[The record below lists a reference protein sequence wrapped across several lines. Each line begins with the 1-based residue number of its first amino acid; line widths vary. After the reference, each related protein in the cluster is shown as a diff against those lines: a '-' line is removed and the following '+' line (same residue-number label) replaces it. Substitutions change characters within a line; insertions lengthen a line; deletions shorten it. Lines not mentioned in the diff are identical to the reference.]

1 MKDQPMFSDTARAIL
16 ELLESGGR
24 LDVKALRKRLPRDLR
39 DVDGALD
46 ELIREGRVR
55 RSGKGA
61 YALIESLGMAVGELI
76 SRTDGSARVRLPNG
90 EQVNMDP
97 RDTRGAWHGDRVMV
111 RVLDPLPDLRSYR
124 GRVVEVLERAHAVIA
139 GVSRRAG
146 DGWVIDPVDPRL
158 PRGIP
163 LDAEDGT
170 IQPGKIVTGRIDY
183 RGSRPAAVLVAALGS
198 PDSPGVLIDSVCADR
213 NLPGPFPAEV
223 LEDAENA
230 ASRRFTPGDRLD
242 IRDVF
247 TITVDP
253 VDARDFDDAVSVQE
267 LPDGAYR
274 LGVHIADVAFYAPPG
289 SMVDAEAR
297 ARGTSVY
304 LPDRVIPMIPEVLSN
319 GACSLRPDEDRLT
332 RSVFMDFARDGRR
345 TDFSVKPT
353 VIRSRRR
360 LTYEQALDLMK
371 GQYGGDPELENL
383 FRVIVGLNTILDR
396 RKDERGA
403 LDLGSVEFRT
413 RFGGDGLPEAF
424 DSVPDDMAHGMIEN
438 FMVEA
443 NRAMADYCQWLDLPV
458 LYRIHG
464 EPSPESIDNLR
475 GKLSAFDLGFGKK
488 GVPDPLE
495 YAAMLRRARELPQ
508 WPLIREASLRALQ
521 KAVYSPSN
529 LGHYGLALESYMH
542 FTSPIRRYPDLVV
555 HQALAHYER
564 AGMVE
569 GDRNMVGLADACSGL
584 ERRAA
589 QSEWD
594 SVELMALLFL
604 ASRRGSVFKGMV
616 SEVKDFGVFVRLL
629 DVPVEGLIP
638 GPVLRRASVRLQ
650 GGGTPG
656 MLLSVAVLEADP
668 LQRRLALTP
677 VPDRSGD

>member
-1 MKDQPMFSDTARAIL
+1 MPGETAKAIL
-16 ELLESGGR
+16 ELLGSGAR
-24 LDVKALRKRLPRDLR
+24 LDVKAIRKRLPSSLR

-46 ELIREGRVR
+46 ELVREGLVR

-61 YALIESLGMAVGELI
+61 FALIETLGLTIGELV
-76 SRTDGSARVRLPNG
+76 SRTDGSGRVKLSNG
-90 EQVNMDP
+90 EQVNIEP

-111 RVLDPLPDLRSYR
+111 RVLDPLPDLKSYR
-124 GRVVEVLERAHAVIA
+124 GRVTEVLERARVTVA
-139 GVSRRAG
+139 GVTRRAG

-163 LDAEDGT
+163 LD
-170 IQPGKIVTGRIDY
+170 PGGESLEQGQIVTGRLDF
-183 RGSRPAAVLVAALGS
+183 RGSRPGAVLESTLGG
-198 PDSPGVLIDSVCADR
+198 PDSPGPLIDSVCADR
-213 NLPGPFPAEV
+213 NLPGPFPDDV
-223 LEDAENA
+223 LEDAMRA
-230 ASRRFTPGDRLD
+230 AARDVVPGERLD
-242 IRDVF
+242 ARDLF

-253 VDARDFDDAVSVQE
+253 VDARDFDDAISVEE

-274 LGVHIADVAFYAPPG
+274 LGVHIADVAHYAPPG

-297 ARGTSVY
+297 ARGTSIY

-319 GACSLRPDEDRLT
+319 GACSLRPDHDRFT
-332 RSVFMDFARDGRR
+332 RSVFMDFAPDGRR
-345 TDFSVKPT
+345 TDFSVRPS

-360 LTYEQALDLMK
+360 LTYEQALDLMR
-371 GQYGGDPELENL
+371 GDYAGDPELSHL
-383 FRVIVGLNTILDR
+383 FRSIVGLNGILER
-396 RKDERGA
+396 RREQRGA

-413 RFGGDGLPEAF
+413 RFGGDGLPEGF
-424 DSVPDDMAHGMIEN
+424 DPVPDDMAHGMIEN

-443 NRAMADYCQWLDLPV
+443 NRAVADYCRWLDLPV
-458 LYRIHG
+458 LYRVHG
-464 EPSPESIDNLR
+464 EPAPESMDNLR
-475 GKLSAFDLGFGKK
+475 GILSAYELGIGRK
-488 GVPDPLE
+488 GVPEPLE
-495 YAAMLRRARELPQ
+495 YAAMLRRARKLPQ
-508 WPLIREASLRALQ
+508 WPIIREASLRALQ

-564 AGMVE
+564 TGMAE
-569 GDRNMVGLADACSGL
+569 GDVNMAVLAEACSGL

-589 QSEWD
+589 QAEWD

-604 ASRRGSVFKGMV
+604 SSRRGTVFKGMV

-629 DVPVEGLIP
+629 SVPAEGLIP
-638 GPVLRRASVRLQ
+638 GPVLRRAPVRLA
-650 GGGTPG
+650 GGGAPG
-656 MLLSVAVLEADP
+656 MMVSVAVLEADP

-677 VPDRSGD
+677 VPDRNGV

>member
-1 MKDQPMFSDTARAIL
+1 MPGDTAGAIV
-16 ELLESGGR
+16 ELLEAAGR
-24 LDVKALRKRLPRDLR
+24 LDVKSLRKRLPQDLK
-39 DVDGALD
+39 DVDGAL
-46 ELIREGRVR
+46 EKLLREGRIA

-61 YALIESLGMAVGELI
+61 YALIETLGMTTGELI

-90 EQVNMDP
+90 EQVNIEP
-97 RDTRGAWHGDRVMV
+97 RDTRGAWHGDRVLL
-111 RVLDPLPDLRSYR
+111 RVLEPMPDLRSYR
-124 GRVVEVLERAHAVIA
+124 GRVIEVLERTQTKIA

-146 DGWVIDPVDPRL
+146 DGWVLDPVDPRL

-163 LDAEDGT
+163 LETGDAALEA
-170 IQPGKIVTGRIDY
+170 GKIVTGELDFRS
-183 RGSRPAAVLVAALGS
+183 SRPKAILGASLGS
-198 PDSPGVLIDSVCADR
+198 PDSPGALIDSVCTDR
-213 NLPGPFPAEV
+213 SLPGPFMDEV
-223 LEDAENA
+223 LEEAEHA
-230 ASRRFTPGDRLD
+230 AILPVSTGDRLD
-242 IRDVF
+242 ARDLF

-253 VDARDFDDAVSVQE
+253 VDARDFDDAVSVEE
-267 LPDGAYR
+267 LPDGGYR
-274 LGVHIADVAFYAPPG
+274 LGVHIADVAFFAPPG

-332 RSVFMDFARDGRR
+332 RSVFMDFDRNGKR
-345 TDFSVKPT
+345 TDFTVRPT
-353 VIRSRRR
+353 IIRSRRR

-371 GQYGGDPELENL
+371 GDYRGDPELEKL
-383 FRVIVGLNTILDR
+383 FRVILGLNGILNR

-413 RFGGDGLPEAF
+413 RFGGDGMPGGF
-424 DSVPDDMAHGMIEN
+424 DPVPDDMAHGMIEN

-443 NRAMADYCQWLDLPV
+443 NRAVADYCLWLDLPV

-464 EPSPESIDNLR
+464 DPTPDSMDRLR
-475 GKLSAFDLGFGKK
+475 GKLSTFDVSLGSK

-495 YAAMLRRARELPQ
+495 YASFLRRARNLAQ
-508 WPLIREASLRALQ
+508 WPIIRQAALRALQ

-542 FTSPIRRYPDLVV
+542 FTSPIRRYPDLIV
-555 HQALAHYER
+555 HQALAQYEA
-564 AGMVE
+564 AGVAD
-569 GDRNMVGLADACSGL
+569 GDRNMNLLAENCSGL

-604 ASRRGSVFKGMV
+604 SERRGSVFRGMV
-616 SEVKDFGVFVRLL
+616 SDVKDFGVFVRLL
-629 DVPVEGLIP
+629 DVPVEGFIP
-638 GPVLRRASVRLQ
+638 APILRRAAIRLA
-650 GGGTPG
+650 GGGAPG

-668 LQRRLALTP
+668 LQRQLTLTP
-677 VPDRSGD
+677 VPDRSTE